1 MPDWYDLNIY
11 NMYKSLILFHIIASC
26 FFVII
31 AIALTS
37 RSLIGWSKNLK
48 YSTVDKYMASLFL
61 ILLYIT
67 LVNGIIMYFIID
79 PSSKTSTDI
88 QIAIKRA
95 SLRFWVVEHF
105 YVMTFALI
113 LSQIGRI
120 FVRKS
125 TNDRS
130 RFGYSAFYYGIA
142 TFITIVSVIF
152 YFIYR

>member
-1 MPDWYDLNIY
+1 
-11 NMYKSLILFHIIASC
+11 MYKSLVIFHIIASC
-26 FFVII
+26 FFVAI
-31 AIALTS
+31 AIILTTK
-37 RSLIGWSKNLK
+37 SLIGWSKNLK
-48 YSTVDKYMASLFL
+48 YSTTDRYLAGIFL
-61 ILLYIT
+61 LLLYIT
-67 LVNGIIMYFIID
+67 LVNGVIMYFLID
-79 PSSKTSTDI
+79 PSSKSSTDV

-125 TNDRS
+125 MNDRS

-142 TFITIVSVIF
+142 TFITFVSVIF

>member
-1 MPDWYDLNIY
+1 
-11 NMYKSLILFHIIASC
+11 MYKSLVIFHIIASC
-26 FFVII
+26 FFV
-31 AIALTS
+31 AIALTLTTK
-37 RSLIGWSKNLK
+37 SLIGWSKNLK
-48 YSTVDKYMASLFL
+48 YSPTDKYLASLFL
-61 ILLYIT
+61 LLLYIT
-67 LVNGIIMYFIID
+67 LVNGAIMYFLID
-79 PSSKTSTDI
+79 PASKSSTDV
-88 QIAIKRA
+88 QIAMKRA

-142 TFITIVSVIF
+142 TLITIVSVTF

>member
-1 MPDWYDLNIY
+1 
-11 NMYKSLILFHIIASC
+11 MYKILVIFHIIASC
-26 FFVII
+26 LFVAV
-31 AIALTS
+31 AITLTA
-37 RSLIGWSKNLK
+37 RSLVGWTNNLNYSK
-48 YSTVDKYMASLFL
+48 TDKYLASLFL
-61 ILLYIT
+61 LLLYIT
-67 LVNGIIMYFIID
+67 MVNGVIMYFIID
-79 PSSKTSTDI
+79 PASKSSTDI
-88 QIAIKRA
+88 QIALKRA

-130 RFGYSAFYYGIA
+130 RFGYAAFYYGIA
-142 TFITIVSVIF
+142 TTITLVSLIF